1 MVAGSR
7 TMIVL
12 GYKGETCW
20 EVLGLAYDITMAAMR
35 VFIVLAIPF
44 WVIIL
49 LILTNLSDV

>member
-1 MVAGSR
+1 
-7 TMIVL
+7 MIVL
-12 GYKGETCW
+12 GYKRETCW